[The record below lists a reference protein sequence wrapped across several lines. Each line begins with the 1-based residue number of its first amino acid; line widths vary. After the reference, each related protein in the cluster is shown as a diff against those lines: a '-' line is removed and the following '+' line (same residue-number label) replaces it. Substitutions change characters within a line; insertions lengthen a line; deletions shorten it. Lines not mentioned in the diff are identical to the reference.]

1 MKSWFKI
8 TKQKSF
14 CKEIGLTVYV
24 LIMYSEHFQE
34 NQDAILNLYY
44 HCDPGV
50 FLCERYVKQRLDLF
64 LDLPLSEKV
73 TNTSSFIHR
82 QSINQS

>member
-1 MKSWFKI
+1 
-8 TKQKSF
+8 
-14 CKEIGLTVYV
+14 
-24 LIMYSEHFQE
+24 MYSEYFQE

-50 FLCERYVKQRLDLF
+50 FFCERYHVKQRFDIF

-82 QSINQS
+82 QPINQS